1 MRILYSCL
9 SNIMKTRLTLS
20 LLAFVFAV
28 GILLT
33 SLATATQVNSSG
45 AKPTGTRELYFNR
58 EILPDHMLYPALMA
72 ADRIKLETAS
82 NTDRIFL
89 EIQYSN
95 SRLEMA
101 TQLFE
106 QNKKEFAVSTLTKSL
121 KYLEQAALEA
131 QQHQSPASVKSV
143 VVRAIEYNEKETRK
157 ILSNVPEKDQSSIN
171 QLLDQNIVIATS
183 LK

>member
-1 MRILYSCL
+1 
-9 SNIMKTRLTLS
+9 MKTRLTLS

-45 AKPTGTRELYFNR
+45 NKPTGTRELYFNR

-72 ADRIKLETAS
+72 ADRMKLETAS

-95 SRLEMA
+95 ARLEMA
-101 TQLFE
+101 TQLLQ
-106 QNKKEFAVSTLTKSL
+106 QNKKDFAVSTLTKSL

-131 QQHQSPASVKSV
+131 QQHSAPSSVKNV
-143 VVRAIEYNEKETRK
+143 IVRAIEYNEKETNK
-157 ILSNVPEKDQSSIN
+157 IMDQIPDKDQAAIKS
-171 QLLDQNIVIATS
+171 LLDQNIVIATS
-183 LK
+183 LKN